1 MFLIL
6 LRIFFF
12 LVSYDFFLFTYDILC
27 NDDIKLK
34 NVNILILICKSEYVI
49 IYVFIKFEV

>member
-12 LVSYDFFLFTYDILC
+12 LFHMTFIYLFMYDILC

-34 NVNILILICKSEYVI
+34 NVNILILICTN
-49 IYVFIKFEV
+49 